1 MEGVQAHAD
10 VKAIFTTGLHHVLVG
25 ADTGSLKSFTGQ
37 LLIFI
42 RYHVS
47 TQGELIHL
55 SLLPA
60 QVEDPDLGIR
70 NTSTETRLG
79 VRLVL
84 AISVAAKDN

>member
-10 VKAIFTTGLHHVLVG
+10 VETIFTAGLHHVLVG
-25 ADTGSLKSFTGQ
+25 TDTGSLKSFTGQ

-70 NTSTETRLG
+70 NTSTETGLG

-84 AISVAAKDN
+84 TVSVAARND